1 MTREP
6 GPDRQPSLKQA
17 AGPVESGAMR
27 LLPAALVLAALSISQ
42 TGCGVG
48 YVTYFEPDLHGGRA
62 VPHRDPY
69 TRPPPPAAVEVVPRT
84 VSVGSPNLRKFLL
97 LPIPW
102 FRLSFFP
109 RELQVELAFQ
119 GDPKLAVLDVGAV
132 TATLDGKPV
141 EPAKIEYQGVRPAP
155 EYVRT
160 IPLPRRGLIK
170 LEDPRSVVFTYRAEA
185 GDADALRIQFGELT
199 VDGRRAVVPSVGF
212 TREGQFVVYRRPKK
226 PPAHAS
232 VIDDPGPGEMY

>member
-1 MTREP
+1 
-6 GPDRQPSLKQA
+6 
-17 AGPVESGAMR
+17 MR
-27 LLPAALVLAALSISQ
+27 LLPAALLAAALSISQ
-42 TGCGVG
+42 SGCGVG
-48 YVTYFEPDLHGGRA
+48 YVTYFEPDLRTGRA

-69 TRPPPPAAVEVVPRT
+69 TRPPPPAAVEIVPRT

-109 RELQVELAFQ
+109 RELQVELAFE

-132 TATLDGKPV
+132 RATLDGQPV

-160 IPLPRRGLIK
+160 IALPRRGLLS
-170 LEDPRSVVFTYRAEA
+170 LEDPRAVVFTYRAEA
-185 GDADALRIQFGELT
+185 GDADALRIEFGELT
-199 VDGRRAVVPSVGF
+199 VDGRRAVVPSVAF

-226 PPAHAS
+226 PAAHAS
-232 VIDDPGPGEMY
+232 VIDDPGPGEMD